1 MDAILVHFF
10 RSLMILSNV
19 TDSLDSYLERDLLL
33 DFLCKTFEVEAE
45 IHGECIRY
53 IETDIFIYEERKE
66 AVYMAYMDYE
76 AYNNSIENSPQVNQS
91 IQQATYAQQE
101 PITNGFV
108 ASQVINGRE
117 SKRETLAK
125 DSYVAS
131 EFVDFTSNAESLASK
146 AKATLKSSGMD

>member
-1 MDAILVHFF
+1 M
-10 RSLMILSNV
+10 
-19 TDSLDSYLERDLLL
+19 L

-76 AYNNSIENSPQVNQS
+76 AYNQYVESSPQVNQS
-91 IQQATYAQQE
+91 FQQATYAEQA
-101 PITNGFV
+101 PAINGFAAQQNQV
-108 ASQVINGRE
+108 TSQPD
-117 SKRETLAK
+117 SKRELLAK

-131 EFVDFTSNAESLASK
+131 EFIDFTSNAETLASK
-146 AKATLKSSGMD
+146 AKVTLKSSGMDYPVQPVVQQKIEPKV